1 MSAQQLFD
9 VLLSIKTDE
18 KSGKLY
24 IYVKESNT
32 RHIGTIIVG
41 NGEISSIAFLRKT
54 GGLALEE
61 ILSLNIESIVFVP
74 QSGVTAHEKSPDA
87 PAILTVLW
95 NLKNKLTSSGIGVGG
110 GLRTADIRKEVE
122 EILKK
127 IYGPG
132 IIKEIDRIANTYLI
146 EQNPEGFVEQCKLK
160 AQLMLSKDQ
169 VEKLFKPL
177 YEKLKM

>member
-41 NGEISSIAFLRKT
+41 NGEISSITFLRKT

-61 ILSLNIESIVFVP
+61 ILSLNIESTVFVP
-74 QSGVTAHEKSPDA
+74 QSGVTANEKSPDA

-95 NLKNKLTSSGIGVGG
+95 NLKNKLTSSGIGS
-110 GLRTADIRKEVE
+110 GLRTADFRKEVE

-146 EQNPEGFVEQCKLK
+146 EQNPEGFLEQCKLK

-177 YEKLKM
+177 YEKLKT

>member
-18 KSGKLY
+18 KSGKVY
-24 IYVKESNT
+24 VYVKENNA

-41 NGEISSIAFLRKT
+41 NGEISTITFLHKT
-54 GGLALEE
+54 GGLALED
-61 ILSLNIESIVFVP
+61 ILSLNIENIIFVSHP
-74 QSGVTAHEKSPDA
+74 GVKDNEKSPDA
-87 PAILTVLW
+87 PAIMSVLW
-95 NLKNKLTSSGIGVGG
+95 NLKNKLISAGDPI
-110 GLRTADIRKEVE
+110 RTADIRKDVE

-132 IIKEIDRIANTYLI
+132 IIKEIDRIASIYLI
-146 EQNPEGFVEQCKLK
+146 DQNPEGFLEQCKLK

-177 YEKLKM
+177 YEKLKVY

>member
-1 MSAQQLFD
+1 M
-9 VLLSIKTDE
+9 K
-18 KSGKLY
+18 
-24 IYVKESNT
+24 N
-32 RHIGTIIVG
+32 
-41 NGEISSIAFLRKT
+41 
-54 GGLALEE
+54 
-61 ILSLNIESIVFVP
+61 P
-74 QSGVTAHEKSPDA
+74 PDA

>member
-41 NGEISSIAFLRKT
+41 NGEISSITFLRKT

-61 ILSLNIESIVFVP
+61 ILSLNVEGVVFLP
-74 QSGVTAHEKSPDA
+74 QSGVAANEKSPDA
-87 PAILTVLW
+87 PAIHTVLW

-110 GLRTADIRKEVE
+110 LKTADIRKEVE

-146 EQNPEGFVEQCKLK
+146 EQNPEGFLEQCKLK

-177 YEKLKM
+177 YEKLKT